1 MTPANRRMFIAFLA
15 EALLFVLAAIAF
27 FQGFQILCTDLYDF
41 THVLMVWPMFL
52 SYSVISY
59 WLFSYHSLMHQP
71 NKAKRGKILFGNAI
85 GFITVGAILAVLV
98 IINIAN
104 GNYVLGWINGMFPI
118 DLILINVVTI
128 SLGALMLFKKEW
140 IIEHTPALLKDY
152 QAPKAVI
159 ILGAIFTGIYVLIQE
174 YLFGG
179 YILSGTFLDTTAKGF
194 GESIPLLTLC
204 LLGAILLAYREIVL
218 FRHNGK
224 RLERKTR
231 LIAGCIL
238 LALVGFNAIYVLILN
253 FTPAS
258 QYIALNLQGF
268 FVLDY
273 IASLNL
279 APYLVSIPPLIVI
292 VLMAVRFFIG
302 SKSDKK

>member
-15 EALLFVLAAIAF
+15 EVALFAIASIAF

-41 THVLMVWPMFL
+41 SHMLMVIPMFL
-52 SYSVISY
+52 SYSVLSY
-59 WLFSYHSLMHQP
+59 WLFSYHSLLHQP
-71 NKAKRGKILFGNAI
+71 NKAKRGRLLFGNSIGFMAI
-85 GFITVGAILAVLV
+85 GVILTVLV
-98 IINIAN
+98 IINIAI
-104 GNYVLGWINGMFPI
+104 GNYVLGWINKMFPV
-118 DLILINVVTI
+118 DLILIDVMTI
-128 SLGALMLFKKEW
+128 GLGLLMLFKKEW

-152 QAPKAVI
+152 QASKPLMIA
-159 ILGAIFTGIYVLIQE
+159 GAIFTGIYALIQE

-179 YILSGTFLDTTAKGF
+179 YILSGTFLDTNAKGF
-194 GESIPLLTLC
+194 GEAIPLLTLC
-204 LLGAILLAYREIVL
+204 LLGAVLLAYREIVL

-231 LIAGCIL
+231 LIAGSIL
-238 LALVGFNAIYVLILN
+238 LGLVGFNAIFVLILN

-279 APYLVSIPPLIVI
+279 APYLVSIPPLIVAI
-292 VLMAVRFFIG
+292 LMAVRFFLG
-302 SKSDKK
+302 SKQDKK